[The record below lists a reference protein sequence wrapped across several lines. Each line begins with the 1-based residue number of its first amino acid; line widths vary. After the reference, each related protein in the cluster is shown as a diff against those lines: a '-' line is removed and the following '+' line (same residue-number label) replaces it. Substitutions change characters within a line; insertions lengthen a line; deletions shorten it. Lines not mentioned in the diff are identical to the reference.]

1 MSTPTVQPGNREV
14 AQIDLESVDLN
25 DLSHFADGPPH
36 ELFARMRAEAP
47 VRWNPSANGVG
58 FWSLTRAEDIIAV
71 SRDPE
76 TFSSEAGG
84 VWARP
89 DTIAPLEFTRNL
101 LMFKDGPEHT
111 KFRKILSRAFLPRTV
126 TRLDDEIREIVRGRL
141 ATLAGRTES
150 DLVADIAVPVPLTV
164 ISRLLGSPDDD
175 IDRLMQWTEQLESGV
190 THNEDRTQ
198 VLGEMGQYF
207 AQLVAEQRGDD
218 RETLADA
225 LFNAEVDGK
234 TLNEIE
240 IALFFGILVFAGND
254 TTRSTFATGMQALI
268 ENPDQL
274 DLLRRE
280 PDRIPNAVEEILRWA
295 SPLNFFAR
303 TATRDTSIRGV
314 DIAAGERIVMWYTAG
329 NRDSDMIPNA
339 GVFDITREKPTHI
352 AFGGGGPHFCIGAH
366 LSRRELTVLLEETL
380 PRLRDLAFNGPVTHL
395 RSSWANSLTALPVSH
410 RPVDV

>member
-1 MSTPTVQPGNREV
+1 MSSPTVPPGHREV
-14 AQIDLESVDLN
+14 AQLDLESVDLT
-25 DLSHFADGPPH
+25 DLGYFEDGPPH
-36 ELFARMRAEAP
+36 ELFARMRTEAP
-47 VRWNPSANGVG
+47 VRWNPSADGVG

-76 TFSSEAGG
+76 TFSSETGG

-101 LMFKDGPEHT
+101 LMFKDAPEHT
-111 KFRKILSRAFLPRTV
+111 KYRKIIQRAFLPRTV
-126 TRLDDEIREIVRGRL
+126 TRLEDEIRDIVRGRL
-141 ATLAGRTES
+141 ATLAGKTES
-150 DLVADIAVPVPLTV
+150 DLVAEIAVPVPLTV

-175 IDRLMQWTEQLESGV
+175 IDRLMQWTEQLGSGV

-207 AQLVAEQRGDD
+207 AELVARQRGGD

-254 TTRSTFATGMQALI
+254 TTRSTFAGGMQALI

-280 PDRIPNAVEEILRWA
+280 PQRIPNAIEEILRWA

-303 TATRDTSIRGV
+303 TATRDTTIGGV
-314 DIAAGERIVMWYTAG
+314 DIAAGERIIMWYTAG
-329 NRDSDMIPNA
+329 NRDSAMIPNA
-339 GVFDITREKPTHI
+339 EVFDITRDKPTHI
-352 AFGGGGPHFCIGAH
+352 AFGGGGPHFCLGAH
-366 LSRRELTVLLEETL
+366 LARRELTVLLEEVP
-380 PRLRDLAFNGPVTHL
+380 PRLHDLAINGPVTHL
-395 RSSWANSLTALPVSH
+395 RSHWANSLTSLPVSH
-410 RPVDV
+410 RPVSG

>member
-1 MSTPTVQPGNREV
+1 MSSPTVQPGNRER
-14 AQIDLESVDLN
+14 AQVDLELVDLN
-25 DLSHFADGPPH
+25 DLSHFVDGPPH

-58 FWSLTRAEDIIAV
+58 FWSLTRSEDIIAV

-101 LMFKDGPEHT
+101 LMFKDAPEHT
-111 KFRKILSRAFLPRTV
+111 KYRKIIQRAFLPKTV

-141 ATLAGRTES
+141 AALADKTES

-164 ISRLLGSPDDD
+164 ISRLLGSPDED

-207 AQLVAEQRGDD
+207 AQLVAQQRGANRD
-218 RETLADA
+218 TLADA

-234 TLNEIE
+234 SLNEIE

-254 TTRSTFATGMQALI
+254 TTRSTFASGMQALI

-280 PDRIPNAVEEILRWA
+280 PDRIPNAIEEILRWA

-303 TATRDTSIRGV
+303 TTTRDTSIGGV
-314 DIAAGERIVMWYTAG
+314 DIAAGERIIMWYTSG
-329 NRDSDMIPNA
+329 NRDSDMNPNA
-339 GVFDITREKPTHI
+339 DVFDITREKPTHI
-352 AFGGGGPHFCIGAH
+352 AFGGGGPHFCLGAH

-380 PRLRDLAFNGPVTHL
+380 PRLHDLAITGPVTHL
-395 RSSWANSLTALPVSH
+395 RSSWANSLTALPVSY